1 MERANRER
9 EAEDAAKAPLFFR
22 GAKHTEAAT
31 TLRSPPAAGET
42 LNTDVHANAGPAA
55 AARPAAQDE
64 KNAFLTRAADDKTRS
79 AFALQSP
86 ASPYQVMAGTII
98 SAALMTGINSDL
110 PGKVLANVTEPVYD
124 TATGRSLLIPQGSRL
139 LGEYDSQ
146 VAAGQRRVLL
156 VWTRIIFPDTSSISL
171 DRLPGVDVSGYA
183 GLEDGVHR
191 HWAQLVAGAAL
202 STLIGIGAELA
213 APDRGTGQGQVVVAT
228 RQSIQDSVNQ
238 VGQEITRRDANVQP
252 TLTIRAG
259 FPVRVIVAKD
269 LTLRPY
275 QPLTFERS
283 P

>member
-1 MERANRER
+1 
-9 EAEDAAKAPLFFR
+9 
-22 GAKHTEAAT
+22 
-31 TLRSPPAAGET
+31 
-42 LNTDVHANAGPAA
+42 
-55 AARPAAQDE
+55 
-64 KNAFLTRAADDKTRS
+64 
-79 AFALQSP
+79 
-86 ASPYQVMAGTII
+86 
-98 SAALMTGINSDL
+98 
-110 PGKVLANVTEPVYD
+110 
-124 TATGRSLLIPQGSRL
+124 
-139 LGEYDSQ
+139 
-146 VAAGQRRVLL
+146 